1 MSKNWAIVFFALFA
15 ASALTA
21 IVSEVLDGNASTA
34 VWAGLAA
41 IWCWLWLQSELDKN
55 KKD

>member
-15 ASALTA
+15 ASAGLA
-21 IVSEVLDGNASTA
+21 IVGEIPDGNASTA
-34 VWAGLAA
+34 VWAGLAL